1 MSEKDHLRA
10 SDKGLDY
17 HVHVHQIMVS
27 YIHTQPVD
35 SVCFSSDET
44 MFASAAANDC
54 VRLWSVAERRPV
66 HILEGSVER
75 DTPSRVSFSADS
87 TLLAGPVGR
96 GRIRLWTSDGRIAGE
111 LTDHDSDPTEAVF
124 SPEGTVL
131 VSGDLAGR
139 IRLWDVTTK
148 QMLYSFVG
156 APHGQVEGLM
166 EQFRRVL
173 YFAFTA
179 PGTRLAFESRD
190 KQGLVQ
196 MWDIQ
201 YPGPSVTWVGS
212 LLQSDQF
219 ICDLTF
225 SPDGHLLAV
234 ADSDQDVVHLFN
246 ARSLAQEGILPMPDD
261 MAIAI
266 AFSPDGRFLA
276 TAGAAGTVW
285 FWELNSRRIVGS
297 FAAHPEGPD
306 YRKNAQEWALGD
318 MDWSSD
324 GRYLVTCGRDPY
336 TVKLWEVQITG

>member
-1 MSEKDHLRA
+1 MSEKDHLLS
-10 SDKGLDY
+10 SDKRLDY
-17 HVHVHQIMVS
+17 RVHVHQLMVS
-27 YIHTQPVD
+27 HIHTQPVD
-35 SVCFSSDET
+35 SVCFSSDAT
-44 MFASAAANDC
+44 MVASAAANDC

-66 HILEGSVER
+66 HILEGCAGK
-75 DTPSRVSFSADS
+75 DTPFQVSFSVDS
-87 TLLAGPVGR
+87 TLLAGPMRR
-96 GRIRLWTSDGRIAGE
+96 GPIRLWTSDGRIAGE
-111 LTDHDSDPTEAVF
+111 LTGHDSDPTEAVF

-148 QMLYSFVG
+148 QMFYCFVG
-156 APHGQVEGLM
+156 APHGQVEGLT
-166 EQFRRVL
+166 EQFRRMCH
-173 YFAFTA
+173 FAFTA
-179 PGTRLAFESRD
+179 HGTRLAFEGRD
-190 KQGLVQ
+190 KQGLIQV
-196 MWDIQ
+196 WDIQ
-201 YPGPSVTWVGS
+201 YPGPIVVWVGS

-219 ICDLTF
+219 LCDLTV
-225 SPDGHLLAV
+225 SPDDHLLAI
-234 ADSDQDVVHLFN
+234 ADFDQDVVHLFN
-246 ARSLAQEGILPMPDD
+246 ARSLAQEGMLQIPDD

-285 FWELNSRRIVGS
+285 FWEMSTRQIVGS

-336 TVKLWEVQITG
+336 TVKLWEVHIGT